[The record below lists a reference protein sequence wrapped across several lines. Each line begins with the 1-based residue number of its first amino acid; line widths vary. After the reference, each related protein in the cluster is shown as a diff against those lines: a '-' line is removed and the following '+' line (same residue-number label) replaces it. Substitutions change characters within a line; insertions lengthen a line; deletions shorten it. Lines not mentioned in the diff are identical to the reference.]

1 MTSRPK
7 LKRKERMTTDLK
19 QALAVKAPTK
29 TDTILALIERQR
41 PAIERALPQAATRND
56 PDRFLRLVK
65 TELRRNPALYECE
78 PNSLLGAMMLSAQL
92 GLEPGPL
99 GHAYLV
105 PFKKVVTFIVG
116 YKGYIHLANK
126 SGLLKEIVARPV
138 YEGDGFSYK
147 FTDAGDRFLHE
158 PCSPADRGAAVK
170 FYGRARTRTG
180 GSIVHVMYPE
190 EIEARAKRS
199 PAYKSG
205 TGPWVTDRIAM
216 SQKTVIRAMAP
227 WLPQSAEWGRA
238 VYLDDTQPRWDDSE
252 LVAEP
257 VFEIEGGDDEN
268 S

>member
-1 MTSRPK
+1 MN
-7 LKRKERMTTDLK
+7 DLAT
-19 QALAVKAPTK
+19 ALAPKPTTK
-29 TDTILALIERQR
+29 QGTILALIEKQR
-41 PAIERALPQAATRND
+41 PAIERALPQAALKGD
-56 PDRFLRLVK
+56 PDRFLRLVE
-65 TELRRNPALYECE
+65 TELRRNPALYECD

-105 PFKKVVTFIVG
+105 PFKKTVTFIVG

-138 YEGDGFSYK
+138 YEGDGFTYK

-158 PCSPADRGAAVK
+158 PASPADRGPVVK
-170 FYGRARTRTG
+170 YYGRARTRTG

-199 PAYKSG
+199 PAYKAG
-205 TGPWVTDRIAM
+205 TGPWTTDRIAM

-238 VYLDDTQPRWDDSE
+238 ALLDESVPVWEAAE

-257 VFEIEGGDDEN
+257 LFSEDAPSPTEGTE